1 MRTIVSLQHD
11 YVTGIT
17 QQVWSFAVVFLA
29 SIMWA
34 TWVMDQLKR
43 TAYQLISQ
51 SVSSE
56 LKSVLG

>member
-11 YVTGIT
+11 YVAGIT

-34 TWVMDQLKR
+34 TWVMDQLRR